1 MDTKKIVVACGTGGV
16 TSKNIAMKIEKYLK
30 GKGIDAKT
38 STCRVSEVAALVS
51 QIHPDVVCSATQL
64 PPLDDQGDRHPD
76 GRRCGQGLRADLRHR
91 EVTDAWDGAR
101 ASSQAFGRD

>member
-64 PPLDDQGDRHPD
+64 PPLDVPTIKATAILTGV
-76 GRRCGQGLRADLRHR
+76 GADKVF
-91 EVTDAWDGAR
+91 EQIYDIVK
-101 ASSQAFGRD
+101 

>member
-1 MDTKKIVVACGTGGV
+1 MEAKKIVVACGTGGV

-64 PPLDDQGDRHPD
+64 PPLDAPTIKATAILTGV
-76 GRRCGQGLRADLRHR
+76 GADKVF
-91 EVTDAWDGAR
+91 EQIYDIVK
-101 ASSQAFGRD
+101 

>member
-30 GKGIDAKT
+30 GKGVDAKT

-51 QIHPDVVCSATQL
+51 QIHPDSSARRRSSPLSTCPRSRR
-64 PPLDDQGDRHPD
+64 PP
-76 GRRCGQGLRADLRHR
+76 
-91 EVTDAWDGAR
+91 
-101 ASSQAFGRD
+101 S